1 MPRKTAFFKIPSK
14 FFSTFGNN
22 VTMDTSFL
30 ISQHDRKVKHTRYKA
45 SKIKEERYSF
55 DYARTDDQRSQA
67 FALRYQVFCLERNFI
82 PHHFYPDQQQ
92 TDEFDSQK
100 FTDHVIGFS
109 VGVADDI
116 SGTMRI
122 IRDPQNPVFTS
133 DSQSIPAD
141 QTKTLPMEAYYPLN
155 GFRKRCRNIEQV
167 TSLAFMKGIREQM
180 YFGLCKGIYLDAVHH
195 RINDIFIQANPLMA
209 WLFEAIGFKPL
220 YSTHHAISS
229 TNNNDTQHKIPV
241 IGMHLDMSE
250 ITREFLQYF
259 ALLDPHFLF

>member
-1 MPRKTAFFKIPSK
+1 M
-14 FFSTFGNN
+14 N
-22 VTMDTSFL
+22 TSFR

-45 SKIKEERYSF
+45 SKIKKERYF
-55 DYARTDDQRSQA
+55 FNYARTDNQRSQA

-109 VGVADDI
+109 AGMADDI

-122 IRDPQNPVFTS
+122 IRDPQNPCFAPDNLSMPNPKTG
-133 DSQSIPAD
+133 
-141 QTKTLPMEAYYPLN
+141 TLPLEAYYPLN
-155 GFRKRCRNIEQV
+155 EFRKQGRNIEQV
-167 TSLAFMKGIREQM
+167 TSLAFTKGIREQM
-180 YFGLCKGIYLDAVHH
+180 YFGLCKGIYLDAIHH
-195 RINDIFIQANPLMA
+195 RIDDIFIQANPLMA

-220 YSTHHAISS
+220 YSTHHAISAQD
-229 TNNNDTQHKIPV
+229 NNTGTHHEIPV
-241 IGMHLDMSE
+241 IGMHLDMGA

-259 ALLDPHFLF
+259 TLPDPHFLF